1 MINAARCTA
10 CHVLMIFLVCGMAST
25 LASPLKDSEAAILSR
40 INPPRIPKV
49 DFVVKGGENDAH
61 SSINSAITTAH
72 DAGGGRVVLPAG
84 KWQSNGPINLKSDV
98 ELHLSAGAMLRFS
111 TNPDHYPIVITKFE
125 GTLLYN
131 YSPFIRGYQLT
142 NVALTGDSGSK
153 IDGQGTK
160 GFSTW
165 RNKQSADQ
173 TALRGMGN
181 DTVAHYKRVFG
192 PGHYLRPVFVQFLGC
207 KNVLI
212 KGITL
217 VDSPFWIV
225 HPVFS
230 TNVIVKDVT
239 VDSPY
244 VNNDGIDPDGNS
256 S

>member
-1 MINAARCTA
+1 
-10 CHVLMIFLVCGMAST
+10 
-25 LASPLKDSEAAILSR
+25 
-40 INPPRIPKV
+40 
-49 DFVVKGGENDAH
+49 
-61 SSINSAITTAH
+61 
-72 DAGGGRVVLPAG
+72 
-84 KWQSNGPINLKSDV
+84 
-98 ELHLSAGAMLRFS
+98 
-111 TNPDHYPIVITKFE
+111 
-125 GTLLYN
+125 
-131 YSPFIRGYQLT
+131 
-142 NVALTGDSGSK
+142 VALTGDSGSK

-160 GFSTW
+160 GILPGGTNRF
-165 RNKQSADQ
+165 ADQ

-181 DTVAHYKRVFG
+181 DTVAHHKRVFG
-192 PGHYLRPVFVQFLGC
+192 PVFVQFLGC

-217 VDSPFWIV
+217 VDSPFWIL